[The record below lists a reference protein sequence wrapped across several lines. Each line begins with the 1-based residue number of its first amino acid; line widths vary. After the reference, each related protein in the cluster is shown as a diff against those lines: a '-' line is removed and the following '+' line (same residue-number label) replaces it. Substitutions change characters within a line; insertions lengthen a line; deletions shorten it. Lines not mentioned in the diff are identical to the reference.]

1 MVDRVLVTLDGTVR
15 DPDEP
20 LLCADD
26 IGALR
31 GDGIF
36 ETVLVRDG
44 KACAIELHLARL
56 RRSAEALDLPEP
68 DLGQWRTAV
77 ETAAK
82 EWGSEREGQ
91 LRMVLTRGR
100 DSIESTVPAA
110 SRKPSGRAAPPTAYI
125 LVLPVAERVNKARAE
140 GISVITLSRG
150 ISVDLAPNAPW
161 LLLGAKTLSYATNMA
176 ALRFAARMDADDV
189 IYTSTEHRVL
199 EGPRSTVVIQRDKQ
213 LLTPPARNGVL
224 PGITQRALFAE
235 AEKAGWDCR
244 YESFFT
250 ADLITADSV
259 WLLSSVTLAARVA
272 TLDGLRMSPPDCAPE
287 IAEMVDR
294 GVARSWNLADWT

>member
-15 DPDEP
+15 DAGEP
-20 LLCADD
+20 LLYADD

-31 GDGIF
+31 GDVVF
-36 ETVLVRDG
+36 VTVLVRDG
-44 KACAIELHLARL
+44 TACALELHLARL

-68 DLGQWRTAV
+68 DAGQWRTAV
-77 ETAAK
+77 EAAAK
-82 EWGSEREGQ
+82 EWGGEREGM

-100 DSIESTVPAA
+100 DAVAPTSRTGAHEPSVTSYVLVVPV
-110 SRKPSGRAAPPTAYI
+110 P
-125 LVLPVAERVNKARAE
+125 ERVNTTRAE

-150 ISVDLAPNAPW
+150 HSVEVAQSAPW

-189 IYTSTEHRVL
+189 IFTSTEHRVL

-235 AEKAGWDCR
+235 AEKAGWECR
-244 YESFFT
+244 YEPFFT

-259 WLLSSVTLAARVA
+259 WLLSSVTLAARV
-272 TLDGLRMSPPDCAPE
+272 TVLDGLRMSPPEHADE
-287 IAEMVDR
+287 IAELVDR
-294 GVARSWNLADWT
+294 GIARTWNQADWS

>member
-20 LLCADD
+20 LLFADD

-31 GDGIF
+31 GDGVF

-44 KACAIELHLARL
+44 KASALELHLARL
-56 RRSAEALDLPEP
+56 RRSAQALDLPDP
-68 DLGQWRTAV
+68 DVAQWRTAV

-82 EWGSEREGQ
+82 EWGSEREGV
-91 LRMVLTRGR
+91 LRMIVTRGR
-100 DSIESTVPAA
+100 EGAESKRVG
-110 SRKPSGRAAPPTAYI
+110 SGELSGPTPDLTGYV
-125 LVLPVAERVNKARAE
+125 LVSPVAERVSKARAE
-140 GISVITLSRG
+140 GVSVITLARG
-150 ISVDLAPNAPW
+150 ISTELATNAPW

-189 IYTSTEHRVL
+189 IFTSTEHRVL

-213 LLTPPARNGVL
+213 LLTPPARDGVL

-235 AEKAGWDCR
+235 AEKAGWECR
-244 YESFFT
+244 YKSLFT
-250 ADLITADSV
+250 ADLVTADSV
-259 WLLSSVTLAARVA
+259 WLLSSITLAARVA
-272 TLDGLRMSPPDCAPE
+272 TLDGLRMSAPDCAEE
-287 IAEMVDR
+287 IVELVDKGIGR
-294 GVARSWNLADWT
+294 AWNIADWNQ